1 MTDKQ
6 KLQQLFDAA
15 LKSPVEAPGVPPRRV
30 VPVPALDV
38 VPAVAPVE
46 RAVIPAAPVSSLPVE
61 VEPVTAKAPTM
72 AGVLDDAA
80 SDELALLLDEQMQRK
95 SRKRKIEALVTALV
109 LLGTVGGAS
118 GWFVSSPTRVQA
130 FKEAMRD
137 IRSVGDVKGMVA
149 KYQEHLD
156 RIAAR
161 GKQIDQA
168 SVGLGVDLAKVDQS
182 DAYMDAE
189 MKEMRGGE
197 GKTVGQRGKAMNAA
211 FSGMAEKNGGTLK
224 SDVALK
230 NEESFDL
237 K

>member
-72 AGVLDDAA
+72 AGV
-80 SDELALLLDEQMQRK
+80 LDEQMQRK

-189 MKEMRGGE
+189 MKEMMGGE